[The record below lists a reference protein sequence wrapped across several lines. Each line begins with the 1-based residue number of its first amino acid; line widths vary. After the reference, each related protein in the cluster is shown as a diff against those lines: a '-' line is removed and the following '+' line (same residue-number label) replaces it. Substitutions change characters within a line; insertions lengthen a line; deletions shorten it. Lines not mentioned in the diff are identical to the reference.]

1 MYNVSGECVSWGLR
15 FFYKP
20 HLAHWFIYL
29 FIVYWWM
36 HADFSGMRSSD
47 FMYKIMSIK
56 LALYVF
62 KKREITWLQ
71 TAVLI
76 RFFKNNLVGVIME
89 LNFGIT
95 SLRFVCLCFF
105 FFYIK

>member
-1 MYNVSGECVSWGLR
+1 
-15 FFYKP
+15 
-20 HLAHWFIYL
+20 
-29 FIVYWWM
+29 M

-76 RFFKNNLVGVIME
+76 RFF
-89 LNFGIT
+89 
-95 SLRFVCLCFF
+95 
-105 FFYIK
+105 